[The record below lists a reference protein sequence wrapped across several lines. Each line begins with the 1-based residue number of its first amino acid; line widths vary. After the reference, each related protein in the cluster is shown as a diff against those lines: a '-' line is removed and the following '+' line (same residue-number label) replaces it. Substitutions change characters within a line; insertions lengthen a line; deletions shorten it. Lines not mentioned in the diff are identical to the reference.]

1 MYIYLLFFHF
11 FFFKYLRGRRG
22 VDRMVVGFTTTN
34 AISAYHIIYDE
45 ILTFIQAV
53 VLLNW
58 PPFHGMFKLN
68 IYVARMFLSKNEI
81 IKLAK
86 TN

>member
-1 MYIYLLFFHF
+1 MKKKKINIHF
-11 FFFKYLRGRRG
+11 FNQWFMG
-22 VDRMVVGFTTTN
+22 VLADETYFTSFL
-34 AISAYHIIYDE
+34 IKSIIYDE

-58 PPFHGMFKLN
+58 PPFHGMSKLN